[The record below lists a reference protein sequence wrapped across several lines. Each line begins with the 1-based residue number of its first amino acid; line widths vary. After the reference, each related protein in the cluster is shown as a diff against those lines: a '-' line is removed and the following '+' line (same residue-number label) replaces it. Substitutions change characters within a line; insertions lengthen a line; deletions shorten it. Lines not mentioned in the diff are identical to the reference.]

1 MMVMMCVMMMMIVVG
16 ITDHKCSVI
25 PTCKMLNLDFSLSQ
39 MAAPPHIAL
48 PGFLPA

>member
-1 MMVMMCVMMMMIVVG
+1 MMVMMCVKMMMIVVV
-16 ITDHKCSVI
+16 ITGHKCSMI
-25 PTCKMLNLDFSLSQ
+25 NLDFSLSQ

>member
-1 MMVMMCVMMMMIVVG
+1 MMVMMDVIMMVIVVV
-16 ITDHKCSVI
+16 ITDQKCSVI
-25 PTCKMLNLDFSLSQ
+25 PTCKMFNLDFSLSQ